1 MEETILEMVTPE
13 EVELGQDQLF
23 LNLETRQVEQVVLK
37 KLEMKQLRRL

>member
-13 EVELGQDQLF
+13 EVELCQNQLF